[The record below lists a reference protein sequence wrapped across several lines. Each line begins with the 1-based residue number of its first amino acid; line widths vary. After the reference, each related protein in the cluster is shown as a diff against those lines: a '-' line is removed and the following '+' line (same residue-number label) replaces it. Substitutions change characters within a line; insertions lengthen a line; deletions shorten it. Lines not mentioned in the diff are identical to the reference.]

1 MAKPKL
7 LIIAPCFGIGGP
19 SNALYFIKY
28 LNDYTKTLF
37 PANPILRASLIN
49 VEKALNTK
57 IIVFNCKVNNYVMQ
71 ALVRHVVDVY
81 KPDYII
87 SIAPELLSLQNRR
100 LLERTLVIPQGF
112 LEPIII
118 RFKPLTMKALITYP
132 EIYLVSRSVG
142 AYAAISKY
150 MYKRIVD
157 VFKPKRIAL
166 IYNPV
171 MEQYFQLGEERIQ
184 RLSHPSKL
192 RLLYVGRLEKLKGVH
207 KLIEWFPSVLR
218 EFGDVSLHVVGSG
231 GSLLN
236 YLRHMIR
243 RQDLSNRIFIH
254 GFVNGSGLLEIYQ
267 HSNIL
272 VTASY
277 WESFCLP
284 VAEAAASAMPSVV
297 REAFALKEHI
307 ELGYAIGFSEDS
319 GDAFVKA
326 VGKVVDNYERLS
338 HRAYS
343 ISRRLF
349 YSSKVAERVSKIL
362 KSLS

>member
-1 MAKPKL
+1 MTKPKL

-57 IIVFNCKVNNYVMQ
+57 IIVFNCKVNHYVMQ

-87 SIAPELLSLQNRR
+87 STAPELLCLQSRR

-112 LEPIII
+112 LEPIVI
-118 RFKPLTMKALITYP
+118 RFQPLDMKALATYP

-192 RLLYVGRLEKLKGVH
+192 RLLYVGRLERLKGVH

-218 EFGDVSLHVVGSG
+218 DFGDVSLHVVGSG
-231 GSLLN
+231 SLLN
-236 YLRHMIR
+236 YLRYMIR
-243 RQDLSNRIFIH
+243 RQGLSNRIFIH
-254 GFVNGSGLLEIYQ
+254 GFVDGSRLLEIYQ

-319 GDAFVKA
+319 EDAFVKA

-349 YSSKVAERVSKIL
+349 HPSKVAERVNKIL
-362 KSLS
+362 KSFS